1 MIPILD
7 ILEIG
12 SKFVNKHSGVFYKD
26 CIDCGRELPSKMFRI
41 RTHSKN
47 KQRRPFCF
55 DCESDKRKNN
65 YQENKPKILV
75 KAQTYY
81 ENNYLKKRMY
91 QLAATAKRKNLEFN
105 LDEEDLVVPEFCPYL
120 GVRLTQVVGN
130 GVVWD
135 NLSVDRIDS
144 SKGYIKGN
152 IQIISRK
159 ANSMKNMATEKELI
173 SFAKNVLLIHGVK
186 NDTAS

>member
-1 MIPILD
+1 MVPILD
-7 ILEIG
+7 ILSIG
-12 SKFVNKHSGVFYKD
+12 GKIINSHSGVFYQD
-26 CIDCGRELPSKMFRI
+26 CNDCDRELPSKMFRV
-41 RTHSKN
+41 RTDSKN

-55 DCESDKRKNN
+55 DCESGKRKEL
-65 YQENKPKILV
+65 YKENKTEV
-75 KAQTYY
+75 RAKAQIYY

-105 LDEEDLVVPEFCPYL
+105 IEEEDLVVPEFCPYL
-120 GVRLTQVVGN
+120 GVRLTQVVGS

-152 IQIISRK
+152 IQIMSRK
-159 ANSMKNMATEKELI
+159 ANSMKNMATEEELLA
-173 SFAKNVLLIHGVK
+173 FAKNVLLIHGAK
-186 NDTAS
+186 NVTPS